1 VTANLKSE
9 TVLDELIAALRQA
22 AAEFNSSDETAPAVV
37 LWPDPGAEWA
47 PLLPDL
53 LARVPELFLLGPLEP
68 ATRSGPA
75 IWLRCVL
82 ARKIAGMEWPA
93 DRTPIFYLP
102 RVGRKMLRE
111 IEDSPDALAPLL
123 ELQFRGSVWFH
134 PNGKDW
140 TVFAFVQS
148 RLGMEIARDAA
159 TLAALRQALPEFS
172 QLRKVELSGRRWEAG
187 DFNRL
192 LTPDPSR
199 NLLMWLD
206 QGDEFKKSRAVD
218 EWDAFKQ
225 ICQRDYGFN
234 PETDGA
240 LRAALLL
247 GQRAGA
253 WAQVWERFAE
263 SPTLYPNL
271 PEALRAA
278 KPKDESDLFFKREIW
293 PQINEAAENKLGDA
307 LALLQ
312 DRPYPE
318 AAERIKA
325 LESAQGLRRN
335 WVWRKLGKSGLAE
348 ASEHLA
354 KLADCTQQLPA
365 ADSPD
370 KLAAEYVAGGWQA
383 DAALLKALQ
392 HATSAKAERAIF
404 AAARALYLPWVE
416 AGAVRLQ
423 ELVRHDPTA
432 VAPQPLSNF
441 GAAGEVILFA
451 DGLRFDVARELTG
464 ALGRAGLTVDL
475 GWRWSA
481 LPSVTATA
489 KPAVSPVA
497 SELTGRES
505 DEEFVP
511 SLKADARRV
520 TADRFRQLLA
530 EKGCMV
536 LDARTGGDPTK
547 AAWTECGK
555 LDAHGHDEGWRLA
568 FRIDEQVKLL
578 ANRVRELLDAGWKS
592 VRVVTD
598 HGWLLLPGG
607 LPKIDLPKFL
617 TQHRWGRCATMK
629 PGNNS
634 GLVEVPWFWNPAIRM
649 ALPPGV
655 GCFVAGT
662 EYAHGGLSLQECVI
676 PMLTVRSASA
686 PRSVAQ
692 IEAVKWIGLRC
703 RITVTGDFTGVRA
716 DLRHKAAD
724 AKSSVAESVKE
735 IAADG
740 TVSLAVRDDS
750 NMGSAA
756 LVVLLNEDGRPL
768 HALPTTIGVNA

>member
-1 VTANLKSE
+1 MKQSADNA
-9 TVLDELIAALRQA
+9 TVLDELTAALRQA
-22 AAEFNSSDETAPAVV
+22 AEFNSADQAAPAVV
-37 LWPDPGAEWA
+37 LWTDPGEEWA
-47 PLLPDL
+47 PLLPEL
-53 LARVPELFLLGPLEP
+53 RARMPELFALGPLDVT
-68 ATRSGPA
+68 ARSGPG

-82 ARKIAGMEWPA
+82 ARKVAGMEFPA
-93 DRTPIFYLP
+93 DRPPVFYLP
-102 RVGRKMLRE
+102 GVSRASLRA
-111 IEDSPDALAPLL
+111 IEDAPDFLAPLL
-123 ELQFRGSVWFH
+123 ELQFRGGVWFH

-140 TVFAFVQS
+140 TVLAFAQS
-148 RLGMEIARDAA
+148 RLGLDVARDGA
-159 TLAALRQALPEFS
+159 TLAALRQALPEFAR
-172 QLRKVELSGRRWEAG
+172 LRLAELRAGRWEAG

-199 NLLMWLD
+199 DLLMWLD
-206 QGDEFKKSRAVD
+206 RGDEFKKSRAAD

-240 LRAALLL
+240 LRAAVLL
-247 GQRAGA
+247 GQRSGA
-253 WAQVWERFAE
+253 WASVWERFAE
-263 SPTLYPNL
+263 SPGLYPHL
-271 PEALRAA
+271 PESLRAA
-278 KPKDESDLFFKREIW
+278 KPKDESDLFFKPEVW
-293 PQINEAAENKLGDA
+293 PQFNESAENKLGDA
-307 LALLQ
+307 LLLLE

-325 LESAQGLRRN
+325 LESAQGPRRT
-335 WVWRKLGKSGLAE
+335 WVWRKLGKSDLAE

-354 KLADCTQQLPA
+354 KLADFTQQLPT
-365 ADSPD
+365 ADTPD

-383 DAALLKALQ
+383 DSALLKALK
-392 HATSAKAERAIF
+392 HATSPKAERAIF
-404 AAARALYLPWVE
+404 AAARAVYLPWLE

-432 VAPQPLSNF
+432 VTPQPLPNL
-441 GAAGEVILFA
+441 GASGEVILFA
-451 DGLRFDVARELTG
+451 DGLRFDVARELSG
-464 ALGRAGLTVDL
+464 ALGKAGLSVDL

-481 LPSVTATA
+481 LPSVTPTA

-497 SELTGRES
+497 SELTGREA

-511 SLKADARRV
+511 SLKADERRV
-520 TADRFRQLLA
+520 TADRFRQLMA
-530 EKGCMV
+530 EKGCAV
-536 LDARTGGDPTK
+536 LESRANGDPSK
-547 AAWTECGK
+547 SAWTECGK
-555 LDAHGHDEGWRLA
+555 LDSHGHDEGWRLA

-607 LPKIDLPKFL
+607 LPKIELPRFL

-629 PGNNS
+629 PGNTS

-676 PMLTVRSASA
+676 PMLTVRSSAA

-692 IEAVKWIGLRC
+692 IESIKWIGLRC
-703 RITVTGDFTGVRA
+703 RVTVAGDFAGVRA
-716 DLRHKAAD
+716 DLRLKAAD
-724 AKSSVAESVKE
+724 AKSSLAEAVKE
-735 IAADG
+735 VAADG

-756 LVVLLNEDGRPL
+756 LAVLLNEDGRPL

>member
-1 VTANLKSE
+1 MNRQGDNA
-9 TVLDELIAALRQA
+9 TVLDELVAAVRQA
-22 AAEFNSSDETAPAVV
+22 ADFNSADQAAPAVV
-37 LWPDPGAEWA
+37 LWTDPGTEWE
-47 PLLPDL
+47 PLLPEL
-53 LARVPELFLLGPLEP
+53 RARMPELFTLGPLD
-68 ATRSGPA
+68 ALARSGPG

-82 ARKIAGMEWPA
+82 ARKIAGMEFPA
-93 DRTPIFYLP
+93 DRTPVFYLP
-102 RVGRKMLRE
+102 GVGRKKLRE
-111 IEDSPDALAPLL
+111 IEDAPDTLAPLL
-123 ELQFRGSVWFH
+123 ELQFRGTVWFH

-140 TVFAFVQS
+140 TVLAFAQS
-148 RLGMEIARDAA
+148 RLGMEVARDAG
-159 TLAALRQALPEFS
+159 TLAALRQALPEFAR
-172 QLRKVELSGRRWEAG
+172 LRKVELSGSHWEAG

-192 LTPDPSR
+192 VIDPIR
-199 NLLMWLD
+199 DLLMWLD
-206 QGDEFKKSRAVD
+206 LGDEFKKSRAVE
-218 EWDAFKQ
+218 EWGAFKQ

-240 LRAALLL
+240 LRAAALL
-247 GQRAGA
+247 GQRSGA

-271 PEALRAA
+271 PESLRAA
-278 KPKDESDLFFKREIW
+278 KPKDESDLFFKPEIW
-293 PQINEAAENKLGDA
+293 PQCNEAGENKLRDA
-307 LALLQ
+307 LVLLE
-312 DRPYPE
+312 DRPYAE

-325 LESAQGLRRN
+325 LESAQGARRN
-335 WVWRKLGKSGLAE
+335 WVWRKLGKSDLAE

-354 KLADCTQQLPA
+354 KLADFTQQTAA
-365 ADSPD
+365 ADTPE
-370 KLAAEYVAGGWQA
+370 KLAAGYVAGGWQA
-383 DAALLKALQ
+383 DAALLKALK
-392 HATSAKAERAIF
+392 HATSTRAERAIF
-404 AAARALYLPWVE
+404 AAVRALYLPWVE

-423 ELVRHDPTA
+423 ELVRHDPTP
-432 VAPQPLSNF
+432 VVPQPLPNF

-451 DGLRFDVARELTG
+451 DGLRFDVARELSG
-464 ALGRAGLTVDL
+464 ALGKAGLSVDL
-475 GWRWSA
+475 GWRWAA

-511 SLKADARRV
+511 SPKADGRRV
-520 TADRFRQLLA
+520 TADRFRQLMA

-536 LDARTGGDPTK
+536 LDARASGDPTK
-547 AAWTECGK
+547 SAWTECGK
-555 LDAHGHDEGWRLA
+555 LDSHGHDEGWRLA

-578 ANRVRELLDAGWKS
+578 ASRVRELLDAGWKS
-592 VRVVTD
+592 VRIVTD

-607 LPKIDLPKFL
+607 LPKIELPKFL

-629 PGNNS
+629 AGNSS
-634 GLVEVPWFWNPAIRM
+634 GLVEVPWFWNPTIRM

-676 PMLTVRSASA
+676 PLLTVRSSSA

-692 IEAVKWIGLRC
+692 IESVKWIGLRC
-703 RITVTGDFTGVRA
+703 RTTVGGDFAGVRA
-716 DLRHKAAD
+716 DLRVKAAD
-724 AKSSVAESVKE
+724 AKSSLAEAVKE
-735 IAADG
+735 VAADG
-740 TVSLAVRDDS
+740 TVSLAVKDDS

-768 HALPTTIGVNA
+768 HSLSTTIGVNA

>member
-1 VTANLKSE
+1 MNAALGQT
-9 TVLDELIAALRQA
+9 TVLDEVVTAIREAANFNSADQA
-22 AAEFNSSDETAPAVV
+22 APVV
-37 LWPDPGAEWA
+37 ILWPDPSEEWA

-53 LARVPELFLLGPLEP
+53 RKVMPELFTLGPLD
-68 ATRSGPA
+68 ATARSGPA

-82 ARKIAGMEWPA
+82 SRKIAGMDWPA
-93 DRTPIFYLP
+93 DRLPIFYLP
-102 RVGRKMLRE
+102 GVGRKTLRE
-111 IEDSPDALAPLL
+111 IEDAPEALAPLL
-123 ELQFRGSVWFH
+123 ELQFRGTVWFH

-140 TVFAFVQS
+140 TVLAFAQS
-148 RLGMEIARDAA
+148 RLGMDVARDAA
-159 TLAALRQALPEFS
+159 TLAALRQALPEFAR
-172 QLRKVELSGRRWEAG
+172 LRKVELNGRRWEAG

-199 NLLMWLD
+199 DLLIWLD
-206 QGDEFKKSRAVD
+206 QGDDFKKSRAAD
-218 EWDAFKQ
+218 EWGAFKQ

-234 PETDGA
+234 PEADGA
-240 LRAALLL
+240 LRAAALL
-247 GQRAGA
+247 GQRGGA
-253 WAQVWERFAE
+253 WAQVWDRFAE
-263 SPTLYPNL
+263 SPGLYPRL
-271 PEALRAA
+271 PESLRAA
-278 KPKDESDLFFKREIW
+278 KPKDESDLFFKPEVW
-293 PQINEAAENKLGDA
+293 PQLNDAAESKLGDA
-307 LALLQ
+307 LILLQ

-318 AAERIKA
+318 AAERVKA
-325 LESAQGLRRN
+325 LEAAQGARRK
-335 WVWRKLGKSGLAE
+335 WVWRKLGKSDLAE
-348 ASEHLA
+348 ASEYLSN
-354 KLADCTQQLPA
+354 LADFTQQLPT
-365 ADSPD
+365 ADSPE
-370 KLAAEYVAGGWQA
+370 KLAAAYVAGGWQA
-383 DAALLKALQ
+383 DAALLKALK
-392 HATSAKAERAIF
+392 HAKSTKAERAIF

-423 ELVRHDPTA
+423 ELVRHDPAA
-432 VAPQPLSNF
+432 VAPQPLAGF
-441 GAAGEVILFA
+441 GVAGEVILFA
-451 DGLRFDVARELTG
+451 DGLRFDVARELGG
-464 ALGRAGLTVDL
+464 ALGRAGLSVDL

-520 TADRFRQLLA
+520 TADRFRQLMA
-530 EKGCMV
+530 EKGCEV
-536 LDARTGGDPTK
+536 LDSRASGDPSKT
-547 AAWTECGK
+547 AWTECGK
-555 LDAHGHDEGWRLA
+555 LDSHGHDEGWRLA

-578 ANRVRELLDAGWKS
+578 ASRVQELLDAGWKS

-629 PGNNS
+629 AGNNS
-634 GLVEVPWFWNPAIRM
+634 GLVEVPWFWNATVRM

-676 PMLTVRSASA
+676 PLLTVRSSAA
-686 PRSVAQ
+686 PRSLAQ
-692 IEAVKWIGLRC
+692 IESVKWIGLRC
-703 RITVTGDFTGVRA
+703 RVAVTGGFAGVRA
-716 DLRHKAAD
+716 DLRLKAAD
-724 AKSSVAESVKE
+724 AKSSVAEAVKE

-740 TVSLAVRDDS
+740 TASLAVRDDS

-756 LVVLLNEDGRPL
+756 LVVLLNEEGRPL